1 MRRHTGFRYKG
12 VGNVPFELIGKGLL
26 IGLIFGVPAGAI
38 GALTIQR
45 ALEGG
50 FFYGFFTGLGSSA
63 ADMLYAVAGLFGI
76 TIITDFLNLYEKI
89 CSFVGAILIAAYG
102 IVICKKKAGK
112 NRNDSIAGK
121 TYLSGFMSAFT
132 IAIMNPA
139 TILSFLVA
147 FETVGLIGEYS
158 VIEGLQV
165 VAGLLLG
172 TGAWWAVLSGV
183 VCKFQ
188 SKVTD
193 KIYTKMNILLGCLL
207 IGFAVIVLIRACV
220 I

>member
-1 MRRHTGFRYKG
+1 M
-12 VGNVPFELIGKGLL
+12 PFELIGKGLL

-50 FFYGFFTGLGSSA
+50 FLYGFLTGLGSSV

-76 TIITDFLNLYEKI
+76 TMITDFLNRYEKI
-89 CSFVGAILIAAYG
+89 CSFGGAVLIAVYG
-102 IVICKKKAGK
+102 IMICRKKAERS
-112 NRNDSIAGK
+112 RNDSAAGK
-121 TYLSGFMSAFT
+121 TYLSGFLSAFT

-139 TILSFLVA
+139 TVLSFLVA

-158 VIEGLQV
+158 VLEGLQV
-165 VAGLLLG
+165 ITGLLLG
-172 TGAWWAVLSGV
+172 TGAWWAALSGI

-193 KIYTKMNILLGCLL
+193 KIYAKMNLMLGCLL

-220 I
+220 R